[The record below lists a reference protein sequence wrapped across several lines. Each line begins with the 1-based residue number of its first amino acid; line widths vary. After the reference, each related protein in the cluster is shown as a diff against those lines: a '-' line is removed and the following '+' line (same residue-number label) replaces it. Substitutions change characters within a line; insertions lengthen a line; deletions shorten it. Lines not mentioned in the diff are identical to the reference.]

1 MKFEDWTEL
10 SDEEKITAIE
20 RELKLITHNGISK
33 EELVEMIRFAWNM
46 KGVCPNCGVSKESE
60 ASNEQVDSNKNN

>member
-33 EELVEMIRFAWNM
+33 EELVEMIRFAWSM
-46 KGVCPNCGVSKESE
+46 KGVCPKCGASKESE
-60 ASNEQVDSNKNN
+60 ASNE